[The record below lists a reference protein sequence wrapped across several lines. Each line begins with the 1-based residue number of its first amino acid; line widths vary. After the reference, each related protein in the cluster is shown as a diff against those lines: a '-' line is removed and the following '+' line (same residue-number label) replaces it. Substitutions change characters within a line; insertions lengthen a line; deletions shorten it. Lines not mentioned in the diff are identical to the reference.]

1 MNYESWSTI
10 FDIQI
15 NSKYI
20 DCDEGKKKNRGTNY
34 ALILRLNIFPTGRKI
49 WQNVYKRGATHPR

>member
-1 MNYESWSTI
+1 MNHDQQYSI
-10 FDIQI
+10 FKLIRSI
-15 NSKYI
+15 SN